1 MAMDLETLF
10 LEEKSM
16 PPKMPN
22 FQQKW
27 LKIKVSNTCCR
38 KRWKL

>member
-1 MAMDLETLF
+1 
-10 LEEKSM
+10 M

-27 LKIKVSNTCCR
+27 LKIKVSNAAENIES
-38 KRWKL
+38 